1 MSDKT
6 KLAWLVGLIAVAA
19 IIWYFNGKVRS
30 TIASNALAVA
40 EFSYKPLGI
49 ENPELQREILKH
61 SRETEYK
68 TSGRD
73 LFTGFAPPPP
83 EPPKNEQAN
92 VQQGPI
98 VALPPPPP
106 ALPAHSKSSPLIAI
120 RGTGQLAPHATVRR
134 FNSSRGTSRKLWP
147 SPVRKVSTLSRSRRR
162 PIRLSARSWITRST
176 STSRIRR
183 CASPGASKKRAF

>member
-30 TIASNALAVA
+30 TIASNALSVT

-49 ENPELQREILKH
+49 ENPELQREVLKH

-83 EPPKNEQAN
+83 EPEKTAQSNAPVVPTTPA
-92 VQQGPI
+92 
-98 VALPPPPP
+98 PPPPP
-106 ALPAHSKSSPLIAI
+106 ALPPSMKFFGY
-120 RGTGQLAPHATVRR
+120 GTIP
-134 FNSSRGTSRKLWP
+134 NGT
-147 SPVRKVSTLSRSRRR
+147 
-162 PIRLSARSWITRST
+162 AR
-176 STSRIRR
+176 
-183 CASPGASKKRAF
+183 RAFLADGDEIFIVGEGDTLLGKFRVVKIGNANLDFEEIATGRRGSANLSEEPATPAS

>member
-6 KLAWLVGLIAVAA
+6 KLAWLVGLVAVAA
-19 IIWYFNGKVRS
+19 IVWYFNGKVRS
-30 TIASNALAVA
+30 TITANSLAVT

-49 ENPELQREILKH
+49 ENPELQREVLKH

-92 VQQGPI
+92 VQQGPT
-98 VALPPPPP
+98 VAPPPPPP
-106 ALPAHSKSSPLIAI
+106 ALPPSMKFFGY
-120 RGTGQLAPHATVRR
+120 GTIP
-134 FNSSRGTSRKLWP
+134 NGT
-147 SPVRKVSTLSRSRRR
+147 
-162 PIRLSARSWITRST
+162 AR
-176 STSRIRR
+176 
-183 CASPGASKKRAF
+183 RAFLADGDEIYIVGEGDTLLGKFRVVKIGNANLDFEEIATGRRGSTNLSEEPATPSS

>member
-30 TIASNALAVA
+30 TIAANALSVT

-49 ENPELQREILKH
+49 DNPELQREVLKH

-83 EPPKNEQAN
+83 EPEKTAAQSNLPT
-92 VQQGPI
+92 GPV
-98 VALPPPPP
+98 VAPPPPPP
-106 ALPAHSKSSPLIAI
+106 ALPPSMKFFGY
-120 RGTGQLAPHATVRR
+120 GTVP
-134 FNSSRGTSRKLWP
+134 NGT
-147 SPVRKVSTLSRSRRR
+147 
-162 PIRLSARSWITRST
+162 AR
-176 STSRIRR
+176 
-183 CASPGASKKRAF
+183 RAFLADGDEIYIVGEGDTLLGKFRVVKIGNANLDFEEMATGRRGSANLSEEPATPAS